1 MSKENRCQVTE
12 VYVFG
17 FVPSYL
23 LPKKRPAS
31 LDPFME
37 PFIRDIEDGFINGKY
52 YLAYESS

>member
-1 MSKENRCQVTE
+1 MSKENHCQVDE

-17 FVPSYL
+17 FAPSYL

-37 PFIRDIEDGFINGKY
+37 PFIREIKDDFINGKY
-52 YLAYESS
+52 YWPFESS